1 MRKDGRVRT
10 KDGRLILPRSL
21 TNPAMMSDDPAAV
34 AKRAR
39 PHLKHVT
46 PFKKGVSGNPG
57 GLPKGIRHFEVLR
70 MVSATFTEEI
80 QARVIEAL
88 KAELFKEGRLIP
100 SLEFAAKL
108 NAELPPARRAELD
121 LEGEG
126 EVRIKLTWGEGE

>member
-10 KDGRLILPRSL
+10 KDGRLIVPRSL

-39 PHLKHVT
+39 PHLRSRW
-46 PFKKGVSGNPG
+46 PKGVSGNPG